1 MDQDLKVFNLVI
13 DEPLKDRNQKA
24 LDLASDLTENLDGHF
39 LWIDLAND
47 EDDFMEQVPESEI
60 SYTFMKGKEDQVADL
75 VEMMQDDEFN
85 GFFINA
91 ADDTDDGLI
100 REWNDLFRELSNNT
114 GLSFFLVL
122 NKPYQELG
130 A

>member
-1 MDQDLKVFNLVI
+1 MDEDIKVFNLVI
-13 DEPLKDRNQKA
+13 DEPLRDRNQKA

-75 VEMMQDDEFN
+75 IEMMQDDEFN

-100 REWNDLFRELSNNT
+100 REWNDLFRELSKNT

-122 NKPYQELG
+122 NKPYKELG